1 MRPRSNAILA
11 ENIDEYITKLDSNL
25 KEKNYNLK
33 RENLL
38 LCFDLI
44 NLDYLTLKESNKKN
58 NEHNDFL
65 SANKKYKITYF
76 KENNNYKL
84 THKPLISL
92 NSKKIQKK
100 KRGILNSN
108 SNYFNI

>member
-76 KENNNYKL
+76 KENNKIC
-84 THKPLISL
+84 HKPLISL

>member
-1 MRPRSNAILA
+1 MRSRSNAILA
-11 ENIDEYITKLDSNL
+11 ENIDEYIAKFDSNI

-38 LCFDLI
+38 LCYDLI
-44 NLDYLTLKESNKKN
+44 NLDYLTLKESNKRN
-58 NEHNDFL
+58 NEYSDFL

-76 KENNNYKL
+76 KENNNNLYN
-84 THKPLISL
+84 KPLISL
-92 NSKKIQKK
+92 KSKKIQKK

>member
-1 MRPRSNAILA
+1 MRSRSNAILA
-11 ENIDEYITKLDSNL
+11 ENIDEYIAKFDSNI

-38 LCFDLI
+38 LCYDLI
-44 NLDYLTLKESNKKN
+44 NLDFLTLKESSKRN
-58 NEHNDFL
+58 NEYNDFL
-65 SANKKYKITYF
+65 SANKNYKITYF
-76 KENNNYKL
+76 KENNNKFY
-84 THKPLISL
+84 KPLISL
-92 NSKKIQKK
+92 KSKKIQKK

>member
-11 ENIDEYITKLDSNL
+11 ENIDEYIAKLDSNI

-38 LCFDLI
+38 LCYDLI
-44 NLDYLTLKESNKKN
+44 NLDYLTLKESNKRN
-58 NEHNDFL
+58 NEYNDFL
-65 SANKKYKITYF
+65 SANKNYKITYF
-76 KENNNYKL
+76 KENNNKFY
-84 THKPLISL
+84 KPLISL
-92 NSKKIQKK
+92 KSKKIQKK

>member
-1 MRPRSNAILA
+1 MRSRSNAILA
-11 ENIDEYITKLDSNL
+11 ENFDEYIAKFDSNI

-38 LCFDLI
+38 LCYDLI
-44 NLDYLTLKESNKKN
+44 NLDYLTLKESNKRN
-58 NEHNDFL
+58 NEYNDFL
-65 SANKKYKITYF
+65 SANKNYKITYF
-76 KENNNYKL
+76 KENKNKFY
-84 THKPLISL
+84 KPLISL
-92 NSKKIQKK
+92 KSKKIQKK